1 MRKELASNARSLFLN
16 RRLLGLLV
24 IIMTYSSNAV
34 IFLSLQFLLKQKLIL
49 ESQHNEKCF
58 NQMMS
63 R

>member
-1 MRKELASNARSLFLN
+1 MRKELASNARSFFLT

-24 IIMTYSSNAV
+24 IIMTHSSNAI

-49 ESQHNEKCF
+49 ESQHDEKRF